1 MREYEGIVCLP
12 AKENAYEICLRML
25 FLIWEL
31 PGEWLGIGKKH
42 TSSYPL
48 NLKQYKLPGYCR
60 GVSGAWPSVV
70 GKSNVCLYAWHN
82 ICLGGAGR

>member
-1 MREYEGIVCLP
+1 MCLQGMWMREYKGIVCLP

-42 TSSYPL
+42 TSSYPPESETV
-48 NLKQYKLPGYCR
+48 QVA
-60 GVSGAWPSVV
+60 GVLLESVWGV
-70 GKSNVCLYAWHN
+70 AIGC
-82 ICLGGAGR
+82 G